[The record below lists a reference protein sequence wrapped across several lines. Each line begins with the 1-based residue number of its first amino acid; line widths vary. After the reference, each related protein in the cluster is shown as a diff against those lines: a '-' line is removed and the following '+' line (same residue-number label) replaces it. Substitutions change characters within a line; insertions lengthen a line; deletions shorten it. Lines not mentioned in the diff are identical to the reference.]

1 MKPPAS
7 EPMLPT
13 PTQTLQDVLGQ
24 VVRRLVFGHYD
35 GRSPLADLPVAQL
48 RCLHVIRCHEGQKM
62 QDLADALS
70 VKLPTLSQIVE
81 RLVRR
86 GMVERHPDPADR
98 RVVRLQLTDA
108 ARTAVGAADA
118 ARQARLSAVSDA
130 LRPEEHA
137 RVIAG
142 LRLLIEAAVRALP
155 DESAVQASSASL
167 PPLNGPGSGGD
178 PLVELMARRSRATAG
193 HRQPPRGDAK
203 IGEP

>member
-35 GRSPLADLPVAQL
+35 GRSPLADLPIAQL

-193 HRQPPRGDAK
+193 HRRPPRGDAE